1 MAKGY
6 SLDALVQEHYM
17 KSSTNLDN
25 INIDTLTG
33 MDSVGVYYQS
43 YNAYAILANNYPPG
57 AQAGTLEVIPTNVG
71 SAGRVTQRYTNW
83 QDLRMWVR
91 GQSGS
96 TTAADLSFSP
106 WVEFINANNIY
117 NAIYPIGI
125 VLKFDNA
132 TNPNNSFT
140 GTVWQ
145 QITDGRAV
153 RAATSAVAGATDG
166 QIGSVA
172 GSDSASI
179 AVANLPSHT
188 HNMRNHTH
196 SIASHTHTMA
206 HTHSINHDHGAVTS
220 SSAGAHTH
228 SLSGTAASAGNH
240 NHNQGVAWEHGGDT
254 QYGSVTV
261 GNKSRRQDWLD
272 GGNNQYPKT
281 STNGAHTH
289 SVSGTANSAGAHTHS
304 VDLPNF
310 TGTSGGS
317 SAANTG
323 GTALTTGAPSSNE
336 SDATGGGTALTVRN
350 SSHYYALWKRVA

>member
-6 SLDALVQEHYM
+6 SLDALVNEHYM
-17 KSSTNLDN
+17 KSRVALGTTNLS
-25 INIDTLTG
+25 TYTG
-33 MDSVGVYYQS
+33 MDNVGVFYQNTNS
-43 YNAYAILANNYPPG
+43 NASEANGYPPG
-57 AQAGTLEVIPTNVG
+57 AQAGTLEVIPTNANSV
-71 SAGRVTQRYTNW
+71 GRVTQRYTNW

-91 GQSGS
+91 GQNKG
-96 TTAADLSFSP
+96 ALDDLNFSN
-106 WVEFINANNIY
+106 WVELINANNIY

-125 VLKFDNA
+125 VLQFDNA

-140 GTVWQ
+140 GTVWE

-153 RAATSAVAGATDG
+153 RAATSAEAGTADG

-240 NHNQGVAWEHGGDT
+240 NHNQGVAWEQTSDT
-254 QYGSVTV
+254 QYGSVTI
-261 GNKSRRQDWLD
+261 GNKARRQDWLD
-272 GGNNQYPKT
+272 GGNNQYPRT

-317 SAANTG
+317 SAGNTG

-336 SDATGGGTALTVRN
+336 SDATGGGTALIVRN